1 MSHVTALERPL
12 HIVVVTGLSG
22 AGRSTAV
29 HVLEDLGFFCVDNL
43 PPPLIP
49 RLVEL
54 VQRDDAIDRLA
65 LGLDVRTGSF
75 LEGCEEVLGA
85 LREAGHDVEVL
96 FLVCSEE
103 ELVHRYSE
111 SRRPHPLAPAGDL
124 RDAVRRETERLAVL
138 RSAAQLV
145 LDTTGSSVHEL
156 RRKLV
161 DHVARGRSRPRM
173 FTRIVSFGFKYGLPA
188 EADLVFDVRFL
199 PNPHFVRELRP
210 STGLDPAVARFVLQT
225 PEAAAF
231 LDRLLSLLEETI
243 PRYEHEGKAYLT
255 IAVGCTGGRHRSV
268 AVAEELA
275 RRIWERMHRE
285 VPVTHRDSKR
295 EA

>member
-1 MSHVTALERPL
+1 MPLVSTSAHPL
-12 HIVVVTGLSG
+12 HVVVVTGLSG

-49 RLVEL
+49 QLVEL
-54 VQRDDAIDRLA
+54 VQRDGAIERLA

-75 LEGCEEVLGA
+75 LEGSARTLTS
-85 LREAGHDVEVL
+85 LRDAGHRVEVI
-96 FLVCSEE
+96 FLACSEDE
-103 ELVHRYSE
+103 IVRRYSE
-111 SRRPHPLAPAGDL
+111 TRRPHPLAATGDV
-124 RDAVRRETERLAVL
+124 RNAVRREAERLAGL
-138 RSAAQLV
+138 RSAAQIV

-161 DHVARGRSRPRM
+161 DHVARDRDRPRM
-173 FTRIVSFGFKYGLPA
+173 LVRILSFGFKYGLPA

-199 PNPHFVRELRP
+199 PNPHFVPELQPR
-210 STGLDPAVARFVLQT
+210 TGLDTEVARFVLQT
-225 PEAAAF
+225 DEAEAL
-231 LDRLLSLLEETI
+231 LDRLVPLLVETL

-275 RRIWERMHRE
+275 KRLRGHSDRA
-285 VPVTHRDSKR
+285 PVVAHRDASR
-295 EA
+295 DG